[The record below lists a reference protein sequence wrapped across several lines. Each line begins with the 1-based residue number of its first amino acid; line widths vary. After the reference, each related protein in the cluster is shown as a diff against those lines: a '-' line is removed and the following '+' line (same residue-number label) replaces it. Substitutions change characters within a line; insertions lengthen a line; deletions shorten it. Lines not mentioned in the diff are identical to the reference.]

1 MFAVPSLFFA
11 LTLRNV
17 FYCLPI
23 AMADFESFVNRWQ
36 TAGVLDAEAARRIR
50 AYENE
55 QQKPSGLR
63 WQGLVALILGAIL
76 LACGV
81 ALFVSAHWDKIGPGA
96 RFAVVLAMVSLFHLG
111 GAGRAS
117 ASAGFRRPCTP

>member
-63 WQGLVALILGAIL
+63 WQGFVALILGAIL

-81 ALFVSAHWDKIGPGA
+81 ALFVSAHWDKISPGA

-111 GAGRAS
+111 GGLGA
-117 ASAGFRRPCTP
+117 